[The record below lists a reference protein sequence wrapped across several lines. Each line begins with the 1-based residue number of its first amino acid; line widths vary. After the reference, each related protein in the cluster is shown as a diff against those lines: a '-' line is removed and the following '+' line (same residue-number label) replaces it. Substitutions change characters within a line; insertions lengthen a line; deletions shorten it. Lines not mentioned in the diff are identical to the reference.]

1 MRLSSANLYN
11 ASIDNLQ
18 RRQSDLVDL
27 QMRMTSGKR
36 VTMASDDPVAAAR
49 AERAMV
55 SEMRSV
61 TSQRSVEA
69 SRVIIS
75 QTETAFADATE
86 LLQQAREAIVAGG
99 NATYTDSERALL
111 AGKLKN
117 IREELFAVAN
127 RTDGAGSYLFGGQ
140 GSSQPP
146 FVDTPA
152 PTGVQFRGV
161 SGQMGTDAGTAL
173 PLSTDGSATWLTSN
187 SGNGVFLTQAAGNSV
202 TGQAVA
208 GAWISAGSVIDP
220 SSLFPTADTGYRIR
234 FTSATDYTIESYP
247 LATPNTVTTQSTGTY
262 QEGSAINLFGM
273 SVAIKGTPANG
284 DRFEMT
290 PSTPTLS
297 VFGAVDTAIAELNT
311 TNRTGAQRAQ
321 STADRLRDIDGVMG
335 TIAAGRAAAGDTL
348 NRIDNETTR
357 LSSQKL
363 NAQTDRSN
371 AEDLDMVDA
380 LSKFQNQQTGYDA
393 ALKSYSMVQRM
404 SLFQYLN
411 V

>member
-1 MRLSSANLYN
+1 MRLSSANLYD

-18 RRQSDLVDL
+18 RRQFELSDL

-36 VTMASDDPVAAAR
+36 VTTASDDPSAAAR
-49 AERAMV
+49 AERAMA
-55 SEMRSV
+55 SEMRSL

-69 SRVIIS
+69 SRVIIT

-99 NATYTDSERALL
+99 NGTYSDKERAML

-117 IREELFAVAN
+117 IRQELFSVAN
-127 RTDGAGSYLFGGQ
+127 RADGAGSYLFGGQ

-146 FVDTPA
+146 FIDTPA
-152 PTGVQFRGV
+152 PTGVEFRGV
-161 SGQMGTDAGTAL
+161 TGRLNTDADPAL

-187 SGNGVFLTQAAGNSV
+187 TGNGVFLTQAAGNSV

-208 GAWISAGSVIDP
+208 GAWIDAGSVTDP

-234 FTSATDYTIESYP
+234 FTSATNYTIESYP
-247 LATPNTVTTQSTGTY
+247 LATPALVTTQSTGTY
-262 QEGSAINLFGM
+262 QEGGAINLFGM
-273 SVAIKGTPANG
+273 SVTIKGAPANG
-284 DRFEMT
+284 DRFEIT

-297 VFGAVDTAIAELNT
+297 LFGTLDTAIAELNT
-311 TNRTGAQRAQ
+311 TNRTSAQRSQ
-321 STADRLRDIDGVMG
+321 STADRLRDIDGVMS

-348 NRIDNETTR
+348 NRIDNENTR

-363 NAQTDRSN
+363 NAQIDRSN
-371 AEDLDMVDA
+371 AEDLDMVEA

>member
-1 MRLSSANLYN
+1 MRLSTANTYQ

-18 RRQSDLVDL
+18 SRQSDLVDL
-27 QMRMTSGKR
+27 QTRMTSGKR
-36 VTMASDDPVAAAR
+36 VTMASDDPAAAAR
-49 AERAMV
+49 AERAMA

-86 LLQQAREAIVAGG
+86 LLQQARETIVAGG
-99 NATYTDSERALL
+99 NGTYTDNERALL

-117 IREELFAVAN
+117 IRQELFAVAN
-127 RTDGAGSYLFGGQ
+127 RADGAGSYLFGGQ

-146 FVDTPA
+146 LIDTPA
-152 PTGVQFRGV
+152 PGGVQFRGV
-161 SGQMGTDAGTAL
+161 TGQMSTDADTTL
-173 PLSTDGSATWLTSN
+173 PLSTDGSASWLTSN
-187 SGNGVFLTQAAGNSV
+187 SGNGVFLTQAGGNSV

-208 GAWISAGSVIDP
+208 GAWISAGSVTDP
-220 SSLFPTADTGYRIR
+220 SALFPTAATGYRIR
-234 FTSATDYTIESYP
+234 FTSASDYTIESYP
-247 LATPNTVTTQSTGTY
+247 LATPSTVTTQSTGTY
-262 QEGSAINLFGM
+262 KDGGAINLFGM
-273 SVAIKGTPANG
+273 SVTVNGTPADG
-284 DRFEMT
+284 DRFEIT
-290 PSTPTLS
+290 PSTPTLG
-297 VFGAVDTAIAELNT
+297 VFGALDTAIAELGT

-321 STADRLRDIDGVMG
+321 ATADRLRDIDGVMG
-335 TIAAGRAAAGDTL
+335 TIATGRAAAGDTL